1 MTGLVLLLGIICM
14 VQALNIE
21 GYFSIFGKKYCEVIC
36 LGKKINLQEV
46 NGKDRAL
53 CDKVILLVL
62 NRRAFKEG
70 LIDEVTK
77 RLIDSQIE
85 NSA

>member
-1 MTGLVLLLGIICM
+1 MLGIICM
-14 VQALNIE
+14 VQALSLKE
-21 GYFSIFGKKYCEVIC
+21 YFSIFGKKYCEVIC

-53 CDKVILLVL
+53 CDKVVLLML

-70 LIDEVTK
+70 LIDEATK
-77 RLIDSQIE
+77 RSIDLQIE
-85 NSA
+85 KSA